1 MDNRTVGSAL
11 VDMSDLNSP
20 FLSDGSQQL
29 QQNPAVQG
37 VEHIMMLML
46 EVIRLGFQLVQ
57 QRGANNPQRVLLGEK
72 GDGVRPGLQVNGIRG
87 AAIVQLPAALF
98 RFQNSER
105 HIFLQFLADCGDIRL
120 PAAFKIAQILLAE
133 QVQNLLR
140 RIGFATAQQIQN
152 IEVEGHIPGGEALG
166 LEGVVQGIGWNGA
179 AVHGQEYILPI
190 RVLAEAHEVSQP
202 AFHPAALVIIAA
214 GALFVIF
221 RPALE
226 TVHIKLPH
234 IIPNAVE
241 ILDELAIGHVR
252 CPLP

>member
-1 MDNRTVGSAL
+1 MAVPEAVVVAQQILSAALGADEDFQRADRVDNRTVGSAL

-57 QRGANNPQRVLLGEK
+57 QRGANNTQRIFLGEK

-105 HIFLQFLADCGDIRL
+105 HIFLQFLADC
-120 PAAFKIAQILLAE
+120 
-133 QVQNLLR
+133 
-140 RIGFATAQQIQN
+140 
-152 IEVEGHIPGGEALG
+152 
-166 LEGVVQGIGWNGA
+166 
-179 AVHGQEYILPI
+179 Y
-190 RVLAEAHEVSQP
+190 
-202 AFHPAALVIIAA
+202 
-214 GALFVIF
+214 
-221 RPALE
+221 
-226 TVHIKLPH
+226 
-234 IIPNAVE
+234 
-241 ILDELAIGHVR
+241 
-252 CPLP
+252 